1 MKNMYQV
8 DMDNNLLG
16 NRYEIIKEIGAG
28 GMAKV
33 YKARCTLLNRYVA
46 IKILKEEFANDPDF
60 LKRFTY
66 EAQAAAGLSHQNI
79 VSIYDVGS
87 DGDDNY
93 IVMEFVDGITLKKY
107 LQEKGALS
115 ENEVL
120 EISLQVCKA
129 LNHAHKNGV
138 IHRDIKPHNI
148 IIQEDGVI
156 KVADFGIARASTSA
170 TVTLAG
176 NTVGSVHYFSPEQAR
191 GLSTDAKSDLYSLG
205 ATIYELVTGKLVFDA
220 DTPIAVALKHVQEEP
235 VEPVK
240 HDPLISYNMNTMI
253 MRLLSKD
260 ANDRY
265 ESAQEM
271 QKQIERMLN
280 QPGKRIQELKNESV
294 SSDNIPDSRPRMK
307 RKKRKKRLDS
317 QDIMTTIIAVIVSII
332 SVTLFAYLVFAII
345 IPSLDTAMEEVND
358 VVIDNYVGDRIEN
371 VTRILDR
378 HRIEIIRDEVYD
390 ENSTPGI
397 VLAQS
402 INPGNTLKEGAKI
415 TLTIS
420 LGPEYVVFRDLTYV
434 DYREAVKEIEDLGL
448 RVDIISEFSDVI
460 PNGQI
465 ISTEPEPGVRLRI
478 GTEVTIIRSLGVEI
492 VYVLMPE
499 LLELTYD
506 EALQLIETHNLVLDL
521 AVNYGKEGYSDIISY
536 QSPSP
541 DVRIPEGTKVTVFL
555 KKLIV
560 ETTPPEETDPEETG
574 PSETTTAEDENFFFL
589 EYDID
594 LEGIKIP
601 EIFSF
606 AVETRTSLEDTYSIH
621 FMGEIKADELPYH
634 LIIKVPR
641 TGHTDIRVYVDNAF
655 VKDFKVESPEG
666 D

>member
-1 MKNMYQV
+1 
-8 DMDNNLLG
+8 MDNNLLG

-28 GMAKV
+28 GMARV

-46 IKILKEEFANDPDF
+46 VKILKEDFASDPDF

-87 DGDDNY
+87 DKGENY
-93 IVMEFVDGITLKKY
+93 IVMEYVDGITLKKY
-107 LQEKGALS
+107 LQDKGGTLS
-115 ENEVL
+115 EKETL

-129 LNHAHKNGV
+129 LSHAHKNGV

-156 KVADFGIARASTSA
+156 KVADFGIARASNSA

-176 NTVGSVHYFSPEQAR
+176 NTIGSVHYFSPEQAR
-191 GLSTDAKSDLYSLG
+191 GLATDAKSDLYSLG
-205 ATIYELVTGKLVFDA
+205 ATIYELMTGKLVFDA
-220 DTPIAVALKHVQEEP
+220 DTPIAIALKHVQEEP

-240 HDPLISYNMNTMI
+240 HDPRISYNMNTLV

-260 ANDRY
+260 PGDRY
-265 ESAQEM
+265 ESAAEL
-271 QKQIERMLN
+271 QKQIERMLY

-294 SSDNIPDSRPRMK
+294 SPENIPDSRPRMK

-317 QDIMTTIIAVIVSII
+317 QDIMTTIIAVIVSIV
-332 SVTLFAYLVFAII
+332 SVTLFAYLVFGII
-345 IPSLDTAMEEVND
+345 IPSLDTAMEEIND

-378 HRIEIIRDEVYD
+378 HKIEIIRDEIYD
-390 ENSTPGI
+390 ENSNPGI
-397 VLAQS
+397 VLSQS
-402 INPGNTLKEGAKI
+402 INPGSTLKEGARI

-420 LGPEYVVFRDLTYV
+420 LGPEYVTYRDLTYV
-434 DYREAVKEIEDLGL
+434 DYREAVKELEDLGL
-448 RVDIISEFSDVI
+448 KVDIVSEYNDVI
-460 PNGQI
+460 PNGQVI
-465 ISTEPEPGVRLRI
+465 LTEPAAGTRLRL
-478 GTEVTIIRSLGVEI
+478 GTEVTLIRSLGVEI
-492 VYVLMPE
+492 IYVLMPK
-499 LLELTYD
+499 LLELTYV
-506 EALQLIETHNLVLDL
+506 EALELIESHNLELDL

-541 DVRIPEGTKVTVFL
+541 DVRIPEGTKVTVFV
-555 KKLIV
+555 KKLTEV
-560 ETTPPEETDPEETG
+560 EPPPEETDPEQTEPVETT
-574 PSETTTAEDENFFFL
+574 PSETTTVQDENFYFL
-589 EYDID
+589 EYEID
-594 LEGIKIP
+594 LEGIQIP
-601 EIFSF
+601 ELFGF

-621 FMGEIKADELPYH
+621 FMGEIKEEELPYH
-634 LIIKVPR
+634 IIIKVPKN
-641 TGHTDIRVYVDNAF
+641 GFTDIRVYVDNAF
-655 VKDFKVESPEG
+655 VKEMRIESPVEG